1 MPRKREMT
9 EREMTLWGLIY
20 NGSCIM
26 SASPLA
32 SAKAKAVQ
40 GPPAPAVS
48 APVGSAVNRARI
60 AAAWHKLDKLFKFLD

>member
-1 MPRKREMT
+1 
-9 EREMTLWGLIY
+9 
-20 NGSCIM
+20 M

-32 SAKAKAVQ
+32 SAKPKAVQ
-40 GPPAPAVS
+40 GPPAPAGS